1 MRPSPLI
8 KRTCIALL
16 CTISFL
22 GAAAQQIDC
31 DKAAG
36 FTQRMA
42 ERTAHIDTEDPE
54 IITLHYIF
62 VKEML
67 DSMKIFQ
74 DEFLPNLH
82 FCPQIDFFATL
93 HQSKALEYQLQELK
107 DSLEV
112 QRRRV
117 DTLFYLK
124 AVDELA
130 FHDTSMCEY
139 YLDRSL
145 QFNRV
150 QTDALIMRLQLEYA
164 QKHFDECLATLRI
177 LYHDAPL
184 NREQENALSDFN
196 LQFYKELYDTGD
208 ALVKAGREADALE
221 LFEILETFCHDL
233 PSSYCNDD
241 YYHGLIRSK
250 SGIYES
256 YLTIAKVAWER
267 KHPDLAFKFLDYAKE
282 YRQANEDEVLIPE
295 HFVKFIEEMEA
306 LRPRYSNSDR
316 P

>member
-1 MRPSPLI
+1 MR
-8 KRTCIALL
+8 
-16 CTISFL
+16 ISLFIRNMS
-22 GAAAQQIDC
+22 AAIFFATAFFCASAQQIDC
-31 DKAAG
+31 DKAEG
-36 FTQRMA
+36 FTQRIA
-42 ERTAHIDTEDPE
+42 EKTAHIDTEDPE
-54 IITLHYIF
+54 IITLHHIF

-67 DSMKIFQ
+67 DSVRIFQ

-93 HQSKALEYQLQELK
+93 HQSKALEYQLRELN
-107 DSLEV
+107 DRLEV

-130 FHDTSMCEY
+130 FHDTAMCEY

-150 QTDALIMRLQLEYA
+150 QADALIMRLQLDYA

-177 LYHDAPL
+177 LYHDATL

-196 LQFYKELYDTGD
+196 LQFYQELYNTGD
-208 ALVKAGREADALE
+208 ALVKSGREADALA
-221 LFEILETFCHDL
+221 LFETLETFCHDL

-267 KHPDLAFKFLDYAKE
+267 KHPELAFKFLDYAKE
-282 YRQANEDEVLIPE
+282 YRLTNEDEVLIPE

-306 LRPRYSNSDR
+306 LRPRYSQPNR

>member
-1 MRPSPLI
+1 MRISSII
-8 KRTCIALL
+8 KQL
-16 CTISFL
+16 CVAIFCATTFFCAS
-22 GAAAQQIDC
+22 AQSIDC
-31 DKAAG
+31 DKAKG
-36 FTQRMA
+36 FTQRIE
-42 ERTAHIDTEDPE
+42 ERSSHINTEDPE

-62 VKEML
+62 VQEML
-67 DSMKIFQ
+67 DSVKIFQ

-93 HQSKALEYQLQELK
+93 HQSKALEYKLQELH
-107 DSLEV
+107 DRLEV

-130 FHDTSMCEY
+130 YNDTAMCEY

-150 QTDALIMRLQLEYA
+150 QTDALIMRLHLDYA
-164 QKHFDECLATLRI
+164 HKAYNECLATLRI

-196 LQFYKELYDTGD
+196 LIFYQELYETGD
-208 ALVKAGREADALE
+208 ALVKAGHEADALE
-221 LFEILETFCHDL
+221 LFETLETFCHDL

-282 YRQANEDEVLIPE
+282 YRLNNEDEVLIPE

-306 LRPRYSNSDR
+306 LRPRYSQPNR

>member
-1 MRPSPLI
+1 MRPSSLI
-8 KRTCIALL
+8 NRMCAAIFFAMACL
-16 CTISFL
+16 CSY
-22 GAAAQQIDC
+22 AQEIDC
-31 DKAAG
+31 DKASG
-36 FTQRMA
+36 FTQRI
-42 ERTAHIDTEDPE
+42 EEKSAHINTEDPE
-54 IITLHYIF
+54 IISLHYIF

-67 DSMKIFQ
+67 DSVKIFQ

-93 HQSKALEYQLQELK
+93 HQIKALEYQLQEMK
-107 DSLEV
+107 DRLEV

-124 AVDELA
+124 AVEELA
-130 FHDTSMCEY
+130 YQDTAFCEY

-145 QFNRV
+145 QFNR
-150 QTDALIMRLQLEYA
+150 TGADALILKLHIDYAHKEY
-164 QKHFDECLATLRI
+164 DDCLATLRI

-184 NREQENALSDFN
+184 NRTQENMLSDFN
-196 LQFYKELYDTGD
+196 LKFYQELYETGD
-208 ALVKAGREADALE
+208 SLVKRGHEADALE
-221 LFEILETFCHDL
+221 LFETLETFCHDL

-241 YYHGLIRSK
+241 YYHGIISSK

-256 YLTIAKVAWER
+256 YLTIAKVAWDR

-282 YRQANEDEVLIPE
+282 YRLNNEDEVLIPE
-295 HFVKFIEEMEA
+295 KFVKFIEEMEA
-306 LRPRYSNSDR
+306 LRPRYSQTNR